1 MFLAL
6 LLSWASMLAHNLF
19 ELPLTPLDLENSG
32 PLVVDVILAL
42 AFALRPGL
50 HNVMLGILAWGLLN
64 LLIGGVVSVL
74 PLAVLP
80 FVPEQSPSHYLVHVV
95 YALGQVP
102 LVLLSLRALRGRPA
116 SVAEHGA

>member
-1 MFLAL
+1 MVLAL

-32 PLVVDVILAL
+32 PLIVDVLLAL
-42 AFALRPGL
+42 AFALRPGS

-64 LLIGGVVSVL
+64 LLVGGVVSVL

-80 FVPEQSPSHYLVHVV
+80 FVPEQSASHYLVHVV

-102 LVLLSLRALRGRPA
+102 LVVLAFRALRARTTVTQPI
-116 SVAEHGA
+116 S